1 MQRLLIPMFITC
13 LALAA
18 PARAADASPADVI
31 QEAVDLLTVGLEER
45 RDELAADKDALYA
58 FIDGILLP
66 RFDREFAAGA
76 VLGRHWR
83 TASDEQKERFIAAFY
98 NTLLHRY
105 AEGILEFDTDRVE
118 ILPYKGGGKKRTTE
132 VKTRVRLDDGSKVP
146 VHYTLVNRKDQ
157 WRMFDVKIEGV
168 SYVVNYRKELDSEI
182 KSTSLDAVIERL
194 ERESSMAADAST
206 TADVDADAAADADE

>member
-1 MQRLLIPMFITC
+1 MICHTWKFYRGGLCVEIVAIVIT
-13 LALAA
+13 
-18 PARAADASPADVI
+18 PFVVI
-31 QEAVDLLTVGLEER
+31 HEAVDLLTVGLEER
-45 RDELAADKDALYA
+45 REELAADKDALYA

-76 VLGRHWR
+76 VLGKHWR
-83 TASDEQKERFIAAFY
+83 SASDEQKERFIAAFY

-118 ILPYKGGGKKRTTE
+118 ILPYKGNAKKRTTE
-132 VKTRVRLDDGSKVP
+132 VKTRVRLDDGTKIP
-146 VHYTLVNRKDQ
+146 VHYTLVNRKDK

-182 KSTSLDAVIERL
+182 RNTSLDAVIERL
-194 ERESSMAADAST
+194 EQE
-206 TADVDADAAADADE
+206 TAIKAEADE